1 MKAKLRSDL
10 VIQNRSAYRRNQAIA
25 WMAGFTTAAVG
36 AACALILYSV
46 IL

>member
-1 MKAKLRSDL
+1 MKTNIRSDL
-10 VIQNRSAYRRNQAIA
+10 VILNRSAYRRNQAIA
-25 WMAGFTTAAVG
+25 WMAGFSTAAVG